1 MHTPLCQGCGTV
13 ELTPEFDSEAHIIPN
28 ALGGRLSRSGLIC
41 RECNTLLDR
50 LADNPLIRAFGPWP
64 TLLDI
69 PRHRGRHPPVV
80 IDTRDGLRVS
90 VEPDGTTT
98 RIDVV
103 YDVTPIDADSH
114 KVSLGAGNWKV
125 VRQLIGRAAKQFP
138 QLDQAHATAHAQKVN
153 VPSTAEWR
161 IETNFAP
168 ANVFPGAFAA
178 FWLFFLHKTGHQLA
192 PWDRVLEVV
201 EGVRTGGT
209 FRYFPDGLPGLSG
222 PSIDISH
229 KIILRT
235 VPQTG
240 LLIGYLEILG
250 TLRVGGVV
258 AQGRPSSELEYI
270 YVADVFGKSERSG
283 EFSID
288 RKTFDA
294 TDWKT
299 VGLGL
304 SEPGEIKTYIQDAQ
318 TPLQK
323 RWETRISSEATKG
336 S

>member
-1 MHTPLCQGCGTV
+1 MTMPICNGCGSV

-28 ALGGRLSRSGLIC
+28 ALGGRLSPRGLIC

-69 PRHRGRHPPVV
+69 PRHRGKNPPVE
-80 IDTRDGLRVS
+80 IDTADGQRVS
-90 VEPDGTTT
+90 VDPDGTTT
-98 RIDVV
+98 RVDVI

-114 KVSLGAGNWKV
+114 KVHVGAGNWKV
-125 VRQLIGRAAKQFP
+125 VRQLIGRATKQFP
-138 QLDQAHATAHAQKVN
+138 QLDAVQAASHAQKVKM
-153 VPSTAEWR
+153 PATAQWR
-161 IETNFAP
+161 IGTNFAP

-178 FWLFFLHKTGHQLA
+178 FWLFFLHKTGHKLA

-201 EGVRTGGT
+201 DNVRQGGT
-209 FRYFPDGLPGLSG
+209 FRYFPSPLPGLSG
-222 PSIDISH
+222 PDIDLSH

-235 VPQTG
+235 VPATG

-250 TLRVGGVV
+250 TLRVGGIV
-258 AQGRPSSELEYI
+258 AQGAPGSELEYI
-270 YVADVFGKSERSG
+270 YVADVLTKRDRSG

-288 RKTFDA
+288 PKAFDA

-299 VGLGL
+299 IGLGL
-304 SEPGEIKTYIQDAQ
+304 SDVAEIKTYIENAQ
-318 TPLQK
+318 IPLQK
-323 RWETRISSEATKG
+323 RWESLLAQG
-336 S
+336 A